1 MPTDNECLPDN
12 NNKVLLGQFTT
23 NGVISGYINLTG
35 LNPDGSAWTETNIP
49 IPSVQSPNSVNEDQI
64 GEINI
69 YPNPNRGA
77 FNVEF
82 SSLITQDVIIRVINA
97 LGEPIFIDIIKH
109 HQGAHSMSIDMSD
122 AAKGIY
128 FLQLEMVDRLINKKI
143 KLN

>member
-1 MPTDNECLPDN
+1 MPTDDECLPD

-23 NGVISGYINLTG
+23 EGTLSGYINLTG

-69 YPNPNRGA
+69 YPNPNKGM

-82 SSLITQDVIIRVINA
+82 SSLTTQDVTVRVINA
-97 LGEPIFIDIIKH
+97 LGETLFIDVIKH
-109 HQGAHSMSIDMSD
+109 HTGAHTMSIDISD
-122 AAKGIY
+122 AAKGVY
-128 FLQLEMVDRLINKKI
+128 FLQLETVDRLINKKI

>member
-1 MPTDNECLPDN
+1 MPTDVECLPD

-23 NGVISGYINLTG
+23 EGTLSGYINLTG

-69 YPNPNRGA
+69 YPNPNMGV

-82 SSLITQDVIIRVINA
+82 SSLTTQDVTIRVVNA
-97 LGEPIFIDIIKH
+97 LGETVFIDIIKH
-109 HQGAHSMSIDMSD
+109 HKGVHGMSIDMSD